1 MFALRPS
8 YETSEKLELKTATL
22 PAKLRPKT
30 YDEIRAK
37 VLEAPRPILTQKG
50 KKKRWPL
57 RSPSSRSYSLQLS
70 SQPFLWACCLSS
82 YLQRLSRRGKRL
94 TIRFTSR

>member
-8 YETSEKLELKTATL
+8 SYEASEKMELKAATL
-22 PAKLRPKT
+22 PAKMRPKT

-50 KKKRWPL
+50 KKK
-57 RSPSSRSYSLQLS
+57 
-70 SQPFLWACCLSS
+70 
-82 YLQRLSRRGKRL
+82 
-94 TIRFTSR
+94 

>member
-22 PAKLRPKT
+22 PTKMRPKT

-37 VLEAPRPILTQKG
+37 VLDAHQTILTQKG
-50 KKKRWPL
+50 KNK
-57 RSPSSRSYSLQLS
+57 
-70 SQPFLWACCLSS
+70 
-82 YLQRLSRRGKRL
+82 
-94 TIRFTSR
+94 

>member
-22 PAKLRPKT
+22 PAKMRPKT

-37 VLEAPRPILTQKG
+37 VMDEATAPV
-50 KKKRWPL
+50 
-57 RSPSSRSYSLQLS
+57 SANLQ
-70 SQPFLWACCLSS
+70 
-82 YLQRLSRRGKRL
+82 
-94 TIRFTSR
+94 

>member
-8 YETSEKLELKTATL
+8 FYENASKGLELKAEAL

-37 VLEAPRPILTQKG
+37 VLDAPQTILTQKG
-50 KKKRWPL
+50 KKK
-57 RSPSSRSYSLQLS
+57 
-70 SQPFLWACCLSS
+70 
-82 YLQRLSRRGKRL
+82 
-94 TIRFTSR
+94 

>member
-1 MFALRPS
+1 MLALRPT
-8 YETSEKLELKTATL
+8 YEALTKELKTATL

-50 KKKRWPL
+50 K
-57 RSPSSRSYSLQLS
+57 RSDVRSNTSH
-70 SQPFLWACCLSS
+70 PAAICD
-82 YLQRLSRRGKRL
+82 RR
-94 TIRFTSR
+94 TADYASEHA